1 MWWTSVMDAD
11 LSKSGE
17 RVWERPLFAFL
28 SYNSYVAMWKEE
40 KVINGHDTAVNCKR
54 KENESCCFPT
64 CSFIL
69 VIQICNFFFPIYGT
83 DWTCHGWLTQQR
95 TCASAKNGRSSIT
108 DAITFSWRL
117 FPYFIKGRSSKNIV
131 NFSMK
136 SQTFHSRTPF
146 MENLLASLYFP
157 IIDPNIRM

>member
-40 KVINGHDTAVNCKR
+40 KGYQWSRYGRQLQTKREWKLLLPNLFFHSGHTDMY
-54 KENESCCFPT
+54 
-64 CSFIL
+64 
-69 VIQICNFFFPIYGT
+69 FFFPIYGT

-117 FPYFIKGRSSKNIV
+117 FPYFIKGRSPKNIV
-131 NFSMK
+131 WKVKPFIRGRHLGRTLLLHY
-136 SQTFHSRTPF
+136 TFQ
-146 MENLLASLYFP
+146 L
-157 IIDPNIRM
+157 